1 MDVKVSPRLKTKM
14 KNITIN
20 KLREIGV
27 ILFDYREPERERE
40 RGKPVEIQTV
50 VP

>member
-27 ILFDYREPERERE
+27 ILFDYREPERER
-40 RGKPVEIQTV
+40 GKPVEIQTV

>member
-27 ILFDYREPERERE
+27 ILFDYRERERDGN
-40 RGKPVEIQTV
+40 RSKFRR
-50 VP
+50 